1 MDEKEKQ
8 GRAGEKQEFSQPA
21 EKKVVTTLDSLP
33 AGRMEDFGSKT
44 SVKHPLP
51 EGVTSKMLYRDILKI
66 GWPALVELMLMQL
79 TSMADLMMV
88 GRLGPWAITAVGLTT
103 QPKFLLSTAFIA
115 LNVGTMAMVG
125 RYRGANNREKA
136 KLVLRQAFMLNAV
149 LGLFFAVV
157 GVFFSETLVAFMGA
171 AEEKVLIAGTQYLQV
186 QMIGM
191 FSVSMTTAITN
202 ALRGSGDSKTAM
214 IYNTTANAVNFVFN
228 YLLIYGKFG
237 FPRLEVLGAS
247 IATVLGQVV
256 SLIMA
261 ICHVRKKTQ
270 YVRLE
275 FPKGSIK
282 PDFECISNI
291 AKIGVPSMVEQL
303 AMRVG
308 VIIFSKTIA
317 GLGTVAYATH
327 QVCMNIQAL
336 TFMNGQAFATSST
349 SLVSQSLGKG
359 RPDMAMHYSKRTQRV
374 GMYCAIAIAVF
385 VFFCNKFVLGLYSDD
400 ADIIATGASL
410 LQMIALIQPFQASQF
425 ILAGALRGAGDTKYT
440 AMVTTLTV
448 MLLRPGLALLLVN
461 QFNLGLH
468 GAWYALVADQILRTC
483 LIVLRY
489 MSGKWTSAFRHNA
502 HA

>member
-1 MDEKEKQ
+1 
-8 GRAGEKQEFSQPA
+8 
-21 EKKVVTTLDSLP
+21 
-33 AGRMEDFGSKT
+33 
-44 SVKHPLP
+44 
-51 EGVTSKMLYRDILKI
+51 
-66 GWPALVELMLMQL
+66 
-79 TSMADLMMV
+79 
-88 GRLGPWAITAVGLTT
+88 
-103 QPKFLLSTAFIA
+103 
-115 LNVGTMAMVG
+115 
-125 RYRGANNREKA
+125 
-136 KLVLRQAFMLNAV
+136 
-149 LGLFFAVV
+149 
-157 GVFFSETLVAFMGA
+157 
-171 AEEKVLIAGTQYLQV
+171 
-186 QMIGM
+186 
-191 FSVSMTTAITN
+191 
-202 ALRGSGDSKTAM
+202 
-214 IYNTTANAVNFVFN
+214 
-228 YLLIYGKFG
+228 
-237 FPRLEVLGAS
+237 
-247 IATVLGQVV
+247 
-256 SLIMA
+256 
-261 ICHVRKKTQ
+261 
-270 YVRLE
+270 
-275 FPKGSIK
+275 
-282 PDFECISNI
+282 
-291 AKIGVPSMVEQL
+291 MVEQL

-489 MSGKWTSAFRHNA
+489 MSGKWTSSFRHNA